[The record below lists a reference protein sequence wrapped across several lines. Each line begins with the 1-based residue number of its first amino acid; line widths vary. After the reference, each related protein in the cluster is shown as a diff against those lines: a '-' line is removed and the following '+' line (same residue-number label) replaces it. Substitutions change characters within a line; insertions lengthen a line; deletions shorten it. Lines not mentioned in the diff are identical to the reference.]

1 MELHL
6 HALERDRTAIID
18 GVASHLRSCGFSAS
32 PAGRSPWGDVRLG
45 NVAVRTGLCGA
56 IDAHVAAS
64 VFLLETGQ
72 TAVDAMTRL
81 FLGIARD
88 GEVPIREASLDVAVT
103 GGFALFSWTS
113 RSADIPAGVR
123 FAPDAWYTNDAGRTR
138 IPPRLVFVALPL
150 LGEPGRVHV
159 SGWASAVDA
168 VLHPQPGR
176 GVILDGAWTAWC
188 KDRSV
193 RVAL

>member
-18 GVASHLRSCGFSAS
+18 GVERHLRSCGFSAA

-72 TAVDAMTRL
+72 TAIDAMTRL

-88 GEVPIREASLDVAVT
+88 GEVPVREASLDVAVT
-103 GGFALFSWTS
+103 GCFALFSWTS
-113 RSADIPAGVR
+113 RSAEIPSGVR
-123 FAPDAWYTNDAGRTR
+123 FAPDGWYTNDAGRTR

-176 GVILDGAWTAWC
+176 GVILDGAWSAWC
-188 KDRSV
+188 KGRSV